1 MAVRLLVKSEITV
14 TYGAIGSGGGIEQIT
29 SRTVDFGASDA
40 PLTEEQFEEANAQGE
55 VEQIPWALSGTVPA
69 YNVEGAPKN
78 LKLNGEV
85 LAGIYLGKITSWDDP
100 AIAKLNPGA
109 SLPSTKITPVYRSD
123 GSGDTYAFTN
133 YLSTIS
139 PEFESK
145 VGTSTQVKFPTG
157 VGAEKND
164 GVAAA
169 IGQTDGAIGY
179 VGLAYAISS
188 ELSMPLV
195 ENSAGEFPEPGV
207 ESVEAAAAA
216 VSKIGPNNEISLAD
230 LPASAKG
237 AYPISTYTYVI
248 VPLETEKADEMK
260 KFIAYAIGRRPVLRA
275 RPRLRAAAQAGRRRR
290 QEGDREDRQL
300 GGGRGPQ
307 QPSSAGPAQPHR
319 PHRRPAA
326 ARPLRPRGGARRR
339 GHRRHRLRGHP
350 PRLAGD
356 PASSASASSP
366 PTTGTRSPSASAP
379 RPSSTA
385 PSSPRSSRSSSRRRS
400 RSRSR
405 ST

>member
-1 MAVRLLVKSEITV
+1 MTKRLLSVGTALALTISVAACGSSSSDSSSSANSPLVGAGSTLVAPLMSKWQSDYASKTEATV
-14 TYGAIGSGGGIEQIT
+14 TYGAIGSGGGIDQIT

-40 PLTEEQFEEANAQGE
+40 PLTEDQFSEAEG

-69 YNVEGAPKN
+69 YNVKGAPEN

-85 LAGIYLGKITSWDDP
+85 LAGIYLGKITQWDDP

-109 SLPSTKITPVYRSD
+109 QLPSTKITPVYRSD

-133 YLSTIS
+133 YLSTVS
-139 PEFESK
+139 PEFKST

-169 IGQTDGAIGY
+169 IGQTDGSIGY

-207 ESVEAAAAA
+207 KSVEAAAAA
-216 VSKIGPNNEISLAD
+216 VSKIGPNNEISLAE

-248 VPLETEKADEMK
+248 VPLETEKATEMK
-260 KFIAYAIGRRPVLRA
+260 KFIEYAITEGQSYGPDLDFAPLPKQVV
-275 RPRLRAAAQAGRRRR
+275 AAGKEAIAKI
-290 QEGDREDRQL
+290 
-300 GGGRGPQ
+300 GG
-307 QPSSAGPAQPHR
+307 
-319 PHRRPAA
+319 
-326 ARPLRPRGGARRR
+326 
-339 GHRRHRLRGHP
+339 
-350 PRLAGD
+350 
-356 PASSASASSP
+356 
-366 PTTGTRSPSASAP
+366 
-379 RPSSTA
+379 
-385 PSSPRSSRSSSRRRS
+385 
-400 RSRSR
+400 
-405 ST
+405 

>member
-1 MAVRLLVKSEITV
+1 MAEPAPSGLFTSFSHPRYTQVTSCPRAAASVAAVDTHQLKGEFVSKRLLSVLVAALALAVALAACGGSSDGSGSTGSSAGGGSEEAGAPLVGAGSTLVAPLMSKWQSDFSSKSEITV

-69 YNVEGAPKN
+69 YNVAGAPKN
-78 LKLNGEV
+78 LKLSGEV
-85 LAGIYLGKITSWDDP
+85 LAGIYLGDITSWDDP

-109 SLPSTKITPVYRSD
+109 GLPSTKITPVYRSD

-133 YLSTIS
+133 YLSTID
-139 PEFESK
+139 PEFEST

-169 IGQTDGAIGY
+169 IGQTDGATGY

-195 ENSAGEFPEPGV
+195 ENSAGEFPQPGV
-207 ESVEAAAAA
+207 KSVEAAAAA

-248 VPLETEKADEMK
+248 VPLATEKADEMK
-260 KFIAYAIGRRPVLRA
+260 KFIAYALGEGQSYGADLDFAPLPKQVVAADKKAIAKIG
-275 RPRLRAAAQAGRRRR
+275 G
-290 QEGDREDRQL
+290 
-300 GGGRGPQ
+300 
-307 QPSSAGPAQPHR
+307 
-319 PHRRPAA
+319 
-326 ARPLRPRGGARRR
+326 
-339 GHRRHRLRGHP
+339 
-350 PRLAGD
+350 
-356 PASSASASSP
+356 
-366 PTTGTRSPSASAP
+366 
-379 RPSSTA
+379 
-385 PSSPRSSRSSSRRRS
+385 
-400 RSRSR
+400 
-405 ST
+405 

>member
-1 MAVRLLVKSEITV
+1 MTRHQLKEICVSKRPLGALIAALALTFAIAACGSSSSDSSSSGSGGANAPLVGAGSTLVAPLMSKWQSDFSSKSEITV

-40 PLTEEQFEEANAQGE
+40 PLTEEQFEEADAQGE

-78 LKLNGEV
+78 LKLSGEV
-85 LAGIYLGKITSWDDP
+85 LAGIYLGKISSWDDP

-133 YLSTIS
+133 YLSTVD
-139 PEFESK
+139 PEFKST

-169 IGQTDGAIGY
+169 ISQTDGAIGY

-207 ESVEAAAAA
+207 KSVEAAAAA
-216 VSKIGPNNEISLAD
+216 VDKIGPHNEISLAD
-230 LPASAKG
+230 LPPSAKG

-248 VPLETEKADEMK
+248 VPLETEKAAEMK
-260 KFIAYAIGRRPVLRA
+260 KFIEYAIGEGQSYGPDLDFAPLPKQVV
-275 RPRLRAAAQAGRRRR
+275 AA
-290 QEGDREDRQL
+290 DK
-300 GGGRGPQ
+300 
-307 QPSSAGPAQPHR
+307 
-319 PHRRPAA
+319 
-326 ARPLRPRGGARRR
+326 
-339 GHRRHRLRGHP
+339 
-350 PRLAGD
+350 
-356 PASSASASSP
+356 
-366 PTTGTRSPSASAP
+366 
-379 RPSSTA
+379 TA
-385 PSSPRSSRSSSRRRS
+385 IAKIGS
-400 RSRSR
+400 
-405 ST
+405 